1 MDNALECIHS
11 RPLGDVPLCR
21 EPGGDNEVLG
31 RRRSPIGR
39 FDLPAAFVCVK
50 AGLHHHAVEGAVLL
64 YLEHLVDVVKVSPQ
78 LLVVGV
84 VCRPGPILP
93 GLGNRVPVL
102 WDFRVHRGSWI
113 TVPAPGAA
121 DIIARFVYDGLETQL
136 THLVKAVDAAEA
148 GSHDDDID
156 AEVISVGSSRASKGG
171 IFAKFLPDMH
181 VEIALESVTFQ
192 LRCSRT

>member
-1 MDNALECIHS
+1 MPWNVSIPGHS
-11 RPLGDVPLCR
+11 GMY
-21 EPGGDNEVLG
+21 
-31 RRRSPIGR
+31 R
-39 FDLPAAFVCVK
+39 FAENPAAIMRY
-50 AGLHHHAVEGAVLL
+50 LDDAVLPSAVL
-64 YLEHLVDVVKVSPQ
+64 TCQRPSSVSKRASTTT
-78 LLVVGV
+78 LLKAQSFFTWSTWSTWSKY
-84 VCRPGPILP
+84 RPILP